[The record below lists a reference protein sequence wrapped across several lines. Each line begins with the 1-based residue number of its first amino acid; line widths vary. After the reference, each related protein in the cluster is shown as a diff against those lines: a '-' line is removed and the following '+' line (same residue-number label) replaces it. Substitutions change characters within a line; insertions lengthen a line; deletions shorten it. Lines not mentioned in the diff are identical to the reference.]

1 MKTKAPKKFPFQEE
15 LIDLIKKE
23 LPLHSI
29 YVISAYQEKQR
40 QNIYLSPQSSNAQK
54 AITYTLLIVCR
65 KPLSKGLGDF
75 MDVLYNRMQQQCK
88 VYAIVYTLSNV
99 IKKLDYGDNFL
110 YQVIS
115 KTTCMYKEDD
125 TLSRFK
131 NFQLSFCEENYNNIR
146 ETWES
151 RMYRAAYLLSVSDTI
166 EFDED
171 SISRI
176 SIMHYALEQVCL
188 ALLFVFWEFKPQH
201 YSLSYLLHLCNHF
214 GQLPQTIFPK
224 ETYGLHR
231 IYYMLCNAHH
241 IMRFKSGDEFSDRD
255 ADKLHKRCYWFY
267 KEAKSLGEAQLE
279 HLKALHCKPSNPK

>member
-29 YVISAYQEKQR
+29 YVISAYKEKQR

-75 MDVLYNRMQQQCK
+75 MDDLYNKMQQRCR

-99 IKKLDYGDNFL
+99 KKKLNIGDNFL
-110 YQVIS
+110 FQVINQN
-115 KTTCMYKEDD
+115 TCMYQENKELDK
-125 TLSRFK
+125 FK
-131 NFQLSFCEENYNNIR
+131 NYGPLRHKNVYAHIQNL
-146 ETWES
+146 WDS
-151 RMYRAAYLLSVSDTI
+151 RMHRAAYLLSVSDTI

-171 SISRI
+171 STSRI

-241 IMRFKSGDEFSDRD
+241 IMRFKSGDEFSDMD

-267 KEAKSLGEAQLE
+267 KEAKSLGETQLE
-279 HLKALHCKPSNPK
+279 HLKALHCKPSYPK